1 MITGTTVELFLRTT
15 LPNMLLFRNTDALL
29 WGVVI
34 FGALAAVKYSD
45 QRKAKKW
52 IFLGLALSVVSCEVL
67 TSLLFHVSWRSALR
81 VYSGMVLVE
90 SCLLSALL
98 GVFAVWIY
106 NKWRSQS

>member
-1 MITGTTVELFLRTT
+1 
-15 LPNMLLFRNTDALL
+15 MLLFRNIDALL

-45 QRKAKKW
+45 QRKTKKW

-67 TSLLFHVSWRSALR
+67 TSLLFHVSWRAALW

-98 GVFAVWIY
+98 GVCAVWIY